1 MASYD
6 MEEEHIPE
14 ERIEEFREAFSLFDE
29 DGNGEIAIDE
39 LIKTLQSLGK
49 NPSQE
54 EINELVRD
62 FDANGDGVIDFEEFK
77 VLMLK
82 KMKNT
87 DSAEDITDIFH
98 CLDIRHHGYFTAR
111 DLHAVI
117 VGLGESFTVDEA
129 EELVNDTKT
138 EHPGKINY
146 DDFCH
151 LVKTL
156 TGRQ

>member
-1 MASYD
+1 
-6 MEEEHIPE
+6 
-14 ERIEEFREAFSLFDE
+14 
-29 DGNGEIAIDE
+29 
-39 LIKTLQSLGK
+39 
-49 NPSQE
+49 
-54 EINELVRD
+54 
-62 FDANGDGVIDFEEFK
+62 VIDFEEFK

-146 DDFCH
+146 DGKLFKMI
-151 LVKTL
+151 L
-156 TGRQ
+156 